1 MARKSREQE
10 RKEKHELEANDPAG
24 NKFAGPARL
33 VASVR
38 VSRVAEEGLE
48 PVNEKTGKTE
58 LPTQTG
64 SDLAQ
69 SEWILEFTVRLT
81 EAGFSDVQVARILEA
96 LQRTGG
102 SGVKHRMHRSGY

>member
-1 MARKSREQE
+1 MRRMRGHLIRKKAVHQQKRWW
-10 RKEKHELEANDPAG
+10 KL
-24 NKFAGPARL
+24 
-33 VASVR
+33 
-38 VSRVAEEGLE
+38 AEEGLE

-81 EAGFSDVQVARILEA
+81 EAGFTDVQVTRILDAAERA
-96 LQRTGG
+96 AVENST
-102 SGVKHRMHRSGY
+102 